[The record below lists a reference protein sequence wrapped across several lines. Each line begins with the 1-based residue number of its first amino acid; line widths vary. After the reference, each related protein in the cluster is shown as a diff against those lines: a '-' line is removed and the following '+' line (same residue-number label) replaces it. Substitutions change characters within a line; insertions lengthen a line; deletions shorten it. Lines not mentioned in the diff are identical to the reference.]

1 MFRWL
6 AKRQARSSLRLW
18 PFVWQPIL
26 AAGGLQP
33 ASLLR
38 DEFLGLRCTLPA
50 RHDAAEKTCELRERP
65 VQGRRRPERHGGPLG
80 TGTIACPTKGPSRQT
95 QLSTRNSAATVLAL
109 EPAGERFP
117 RLCTPAILTTV
128 ALAVLAGGLLRAQQP
143 AVFTDTVTQVHV
155 IASVKNSKGELVG
168 TLQKS
173 DFKVFDNGAPQEIR
187 VFERQSSQPLS
198 IALLIDVSG
207 STAKDLKYETDSA
220 TKFLH
225 ALLSEGNPEDAVALY
240 SFDSDVRPVHGFT
253 HNYASLD
260 AALKYIHGS
269 GGTSLYD
276 AIYIAAQKLE
286 ERAGRKVIVVIS
298 DGGNTTSSMDIQ
310 KCLKAA
316 QFADAVIYPVVVV
329 PITNDAGRNVSGE
342 HSLIFMQ
349 QGTGGRSFFPGVG
362 KELDQAFTDILAE
375 LRTQYFLGYYPKDV
389 PLTKNPFHTL
399 EVKVDQPDLRVQARN
414 GYYGEAEAADGS
426 SRGPVADTPTV
437 TKKKK

>member
-6 AKRQARSSLRLW
+6 DKRQAL
-18 PFVWQPIL
+18 PMVTAI
-26 AAGGLQP
+26 
-33 ASLLR
+33 AS
-38 DEFLGLRCTLPA
+38 
-50 RHDAAEKTCELRERP
+50 
-65 VQGRRRPERHGGPLG
+65 
-80 TGTIACPTKGPSRQT
+80 
-95 QLSTRNSAATVLAL
+95 
-109 EPAGERFP
+109 
-117 RLCTPAILTTV
+117 
-128 ALAVLAGGLLRAQQP
+128 LAGGVLLAQQP
-143 AVFTDTVTQVHV
+143 AIFHDTVTQVHV
-155 IASVKNSKGELVG
+155 IASVKNSKGELIG

-173 DFKVFDNGAPQEIR
+173 DFTILDNGAPQEIR
-187 VFERQSSQPLS
+187 VFQRQSALPLS

-220 TKFLH
+220 AKFLH

-240 SFDSDVRPVHGFT
+240 TFDSDVSQVKKFT

-276 AIYIAAQKLE
+276 AIYYAALDLE
-286 ERAGRKVIVVIS
+286 PRVGRKVIVVIS
-298 DGGNTTSSMDIQ
+298 DGGNTTSNMEIQ

-349 QGTGGRSFFPGVG
+349 QGTGGRSFFPGIG
-362 KELDQAFTDILAE
+362 KDLDQAFTDILAE
-375 LRTQYFLGYYPKDV
+375 LRTQYFLAYYPKDV
-389 PLTKNPFHTL
+389 PLTKNPFHKL
-399 EVKVDQPDLRVQARN
+399 EVKVSLPDLRVQARN

-426 SRGPVADTPTV
+426 STGPVANTPTV
-437 TKKKK
+437 KKKK

>member
-1 MFRWL
+1 MD
-6 AKRQARSSLRLW
+6 KRQARSS
-18 PFVWQPIL
+18 FVGQPIL

-33 ASLLR
+33 ASLVL
-38 DEFLGLRCTLPA
+38 DQFLKLPSTLPA
-50 RHDAAEKTCELRERP
+50 RREAAEKMCMLRERP
-65 VQGRRRPERHGGPLG
+65 VQGRRRPEGHGGPLG
-80 TGTIACPTKGPSRQT
+80 TGTITCPTKGQSRQRRR
-95 QLSTRNSAATVLAL
+95 STCNRPFCAAAILRTAALAL
-109 EPAGERFP
+109 LAG
-117 RLCTPAILTTV
+117 
-128 ALAVLAGGLLRAQQP
+128 GGLLRAQQP

-173 DFKVFDNGAPQEIR
+173 DFKIFDNGAPQEIR

-225 ALLSEGNPEDAVALY
+225 ALLSEGNLEDAVTLY
-240 SFDSDVRPVHGFT
+240 SFDSDVKEVRPFT

-276 AIYIAAQKLE
+276 AIYEAAIKLE
-286 ERAGRKVIVVIS
+286 DRVGRKVIVVIS
-298 DGGNTTSSMDIQ
+298 DGGNTTSNMDIQ

-349 QGTGGRSFFPGVG
+349 QGTGGRTFFPGVG

-375 LRTQYFLGYYPKDV
+375 LRTQYFLGYYPKGV

-399 EVKVDQPDLRVQARN
+399 EVKVSQPDLRVQARN
-414 GYYGEAEAADGS
+414 GYYGEAEAADS
-426 SRGPVADTPTV
+426 FPRGPAADTQTV
-437 TKKKK
+437 RKKK